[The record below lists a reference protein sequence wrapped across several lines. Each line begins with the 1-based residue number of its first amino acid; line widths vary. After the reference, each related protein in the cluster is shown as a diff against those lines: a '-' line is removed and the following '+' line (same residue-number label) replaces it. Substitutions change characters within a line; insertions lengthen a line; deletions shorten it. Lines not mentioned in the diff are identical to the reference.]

1 MSHQQRIEAA
11 TGRMLAI
18 LEKSSLLSNAQRS
31 VLSGP
36 NKDAADVIRKGFLPI
51 VEASIGPYLAGDGGS
66 ESTSALPD
74 EQASQLPAS
83 LRAFLPFE
91 QQERLV
97 GAANFELNRNFV
109 NFVNFVNFIAVLFCL
124 ARAIDQRRNRDP
136 FGARQEEKN

>member
-31 VLSGP
+31 ALSGP

-66 ESTSALPD
+66 DSTSALPD

-83 LRAFLPFE
+83 LRSVLPFE
-91 QQERLV
+91 QQKRLV

-109 NFVNFVNFIAVLFCL
+109 NFVNFIAVLFCL
-124 ARAIDQRRNRDP
+124 ARVIDQRRNRDP